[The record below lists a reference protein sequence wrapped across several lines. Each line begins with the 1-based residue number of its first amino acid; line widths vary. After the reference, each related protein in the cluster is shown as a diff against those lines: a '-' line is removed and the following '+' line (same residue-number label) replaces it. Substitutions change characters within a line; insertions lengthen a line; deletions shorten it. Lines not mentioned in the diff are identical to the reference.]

1 MSVVGIQFNKI
12 VLDKK
17 GPAKGKVSVNNNVS
31 VTDVTKTDLSFG
43 ASKQTALQFN
53 FEFKVNYEPGIA
65 ELTFLGYLTYFEK
78 PEAIEEVL
86 KSWKKD
92 KKVPKE
98 KIKLKVAETVQD
110 DVNKGI
116 VRVDANFMRELNA
129 KQGDIIEIE
138 GQRKTLAIVD
148 RAYPSDIGLDFI
160 RMDGL
165 TRKNSRTGIGEQVKI
180 RKIIIKEAKKVTI
193 AP

>member
-98 KIKLKVAETVQD
+98 IMTPVLNSVLAKCNVEALLLSREVNLPPPLPMPKVELK
-110 DVNKGI
+110 
-116 VRVDANFMRELNA
+116 
-129 KQGDIIEIE
+129 
-138 GQRKTLAIVD
+138 
-148 RAYPSDIGLDFI
+148 
-160 RMDGL
+160 
-165 TRKNSRTGIGEQVKI
+165 
-180 RKIIIKEAKKVTI
+180 
-193 AP
+193 